1 MRRLKVL
8 AVALAM
14 TLAFAV
20 PAAAQATF
28 DQSDAGEVRIT
39 VGGAN
44 VEADAGFFAGN
55 TGEAAVGGF
64 VAEGDDEFLFFGEN
78 LF

>member
-1 MRRLKVL
+1 MKKLKMLL
-8 AVALAM
+8 ATLAM

-20 PAAAQATF
+20 PAVAQATF
-28 DQSDAGEVRIT
+28 DQPDAGEVRFT

-44 VEADAGFFAGN
+44 VETDAGFFAGN
-55 TGEAAVGGF
+55 TGEAAVGGV
-64 VAEGDDEFLFFGEN
+64 VAEGDDEFLFFGED

>member
-1 MRRLKVL
+1 MRKLKLL
-8 AVALAM
+8 AVTLTM

-20 PAAAQATF
+20 PAVAQATF
-28 DQSDAGEVRIT
+28 DQSDAGEVRFV

-44 VEADAGFFAGN
+44 VETDAGFFAGN
-55 TGEAAVGGF
+55 TSEAAVGGF
-64 VAEGDDEFLFFGEN
+64 VAEGDDEFLFFGEG